1 MANAKLTL
9 QGLDR
14 YATTGLI
21 PGVTSLWDGLNVPE
35 GANKDTLVNAILYRS
50 FEFPVIYMDAR
61 TVHDQISL
69 LSDMYADTMQRT
81 WAALTAEYNPIHNF
95 DRFEE
100 STDDREGSDTRRGQS
115 TQTGT
120 GESTET
126 SNDNGTSATG
136 YAGDTATTYNPAN
149 KTDTSNAGTVSGTS
163 QTSADTST
171 TDSGESRDKLTHSG
185 HLYGNIGVTTSQE
198 MIIAEIDLRMQ
209 HNWYDTIA
217 DMFVRELCIG
227 IY

>member
-1 MANAKLTL
+1 MLTKITL

-14 YATTGLI
+14 LVQSGLVQ
-21 PGVTSLWDGLNVPE
+21 GVTDLWDGLTVPE
-35 GANKDTLVNAILYRS
+35 GANKQTLVDAILYRS

-61 TVHDQISL
+61 TVHDQIKIVSE
-69 LSDMYADTMQRT
+69 MYADSMART
-81 WAALTAEYNPIHNF
+81 WTALTADYNPIHNF
-95 DRFEE
+95 DRYEDI
-100 STDDREGSDTRRGQS
+100 TDDREGSDTRKGHS

-120 GESTET
+120 GQSTEI
-126 SNDNGTSATG
+126 SEDNGTSATG

-185 HLYGNIGVTTSQE
+185 HMYGNIGVTTSQNMITAE
-198 MIIAEIDLRMQ
+198 MNMRLVY
-209 HNWYDTIA
+209 NWYDTFA
-217 DMFVRELCIG
+217 QMFTRELCVG

>member
-1 MANAKLTL
+1 MLTKITL

-14 YATTGLI
+14 LVNSGLVQ
-21 PGVTSLWDGLNVPE
+21 GVADLWDGLTVPE
-35 GANKDTLVNAILYRS
+35 GANKQTLVDAILYRS
-50 FEFPVIYMDAR
+50 FEYPVIYMDAR
-61 TVHDQISL
+61 TVHDQIKIVSE
-69 LSDMYADTMQRT
+69 MYKDSMART
-81 WAALTAEYNPIHNF
+81 WTALAAEYNPIHNF

-120 GESTET
+120 GKSAET
-126 SNDNGTSATG
+126 SNDSGTSATG

-171 TDSGESRDKLTHSG
+171 TDSGESRDKLTHTG
-185 HLYGNIGVTTSQE
+185 HLYGNIGVTTSQQMIAAE
-198 MIIAEIDLRMQ
+198 MDMRLKY
-209 HNWYDTIA
+209 NWYDTYA
-217 DMFVRELCIG
+217 QMFTRELCVG

>member
-1 MANAKLTL
+1 MLTKITL

-14 YATTGLI
+14 LVQSGLVQ
-21 PGVTSLWDGLNVPE
+21 GVTDLWDGLTVPE
-35 GANKDTLVNAILYRS
+35 GASKQTLVDAILYRS

-61 TVHDQISL
+61 TVHDQIKIVSE
-69 LSDMYADTMQRT
+69 MYADSMART
-81 WAALTAEYNPIHNF
+81 WTALTAEYNPIHNF
-95 DRFEE
+95 DRYED
-100 STDDREGSDTRRGQS
+100 STDDREGSDTRKGHS

-120 GESTET
+120 GQSTEI
-126 SNDNGTSATG
+126 SEDSGTSATG

-185 HLYGNIGVTTSQE
+185 HMYGNIGVTTSQRMITAE
-198 MIIAEIDLRMQ
+198 MDMRMMY
-209 HNWYDTIA
+209 NWYDTYA
-217 DMFVRELCIG
+217 QMFTRELCVG